1 MKLAEA
7 LILRA
12 DLQKKIEQL
21 RERLGNNA
29 KVQENDEPTEN
40 PELLL
45 KELNEYIDQ
54 LTVLIKQI
62 NKTNSVTKIED
73 ETLVDLI
80 AKRDTLT
87 LKAGIL
93 RNFVS
98 QASQKV
104 NMYSTTEI
112 KILSTVDVPK
122 LQKEIDKLSK
132 EIRETDTKLQQAN
145 WLTDIVES

>member
-29 KVQENDEPTEN
+29 KVQENDEPTEK

-45 KELNEYIDQ
+45 KELDEYIEQ
-54 LTVLIKQI
+54 LASLIKKI
-62 NKTNSVTKIED
+62 NRTNSVSRIGD
-73 ETLVDLI
+73 ETLSDLI
-80 AKRDTLT
+80 TKRDTLT

-104 NMYSTTEI
+104 NMYSTAEI
-112 KILSTVDVPK
+112 RILSTVDVPE
-122 LQKEIDKLSK
+122 LQKEVDRLSK
-132 EIRETDTKLQQAN
+132 EIRETDTRLQQAN
-145 WLTDIVES
+145 WLTDLAE

>member
-45 KELNEYIDQ
+45 EELNEYIDQ